1 MDRESLPFMPLMQPE
16 ELIRRIDGY
25 GFLMFVGEDG
35 QVHGKPKMP
44 GTKVPLAMQ
53 PLLDELR
60 LQNAAVAQLLRDRQS
75 GEESD
80 VVDLNGIT
88 KEEAEPWL
96 DRVNAGEYRLVPGT
110 KVTYVTST
118 GLTYMKLERVARD
131 G

>member
-1 MDRESLPFMPLMQPE
+1 MDRDSLPFRPLIEPE
-16 ELIRRIDGY
+16 ELIRRIEGY
-25 GFLMFVGEDG
+25 GFDMFVGEDG
-35 QVHGKPKMP
+35 IVHGRPRVP
-44 GTKVPLAMQ
+44 GTKVPLVMQ
-53 PLLDELR
+53 SYLDELR
-60 LQNAAVAQLLRDRQS
+60 LQNAAVAQILRERQS
-75 GEESD
+75 GAETD

-88 KEEAEPWL
+88 KEDAEPWL